1 MEILVNCDF
10 WQNRKV
16 AVTGHTGF
24 KGSWLTFWL
33 NKLQSQVHGFAQ
45 KPQTNPSLF
54 DELKLKSSV
63 CNRLADIG
71 NFDAVKEWL
80 NLAQP
85 EVIFHLAAQPLVRSS
100 YVNPLL
106 TWRSN
111 LLGTLNLL
119 EAVRIRGLP
128 CAVVIVT
135 TDKVYENRNEQYDY
149 RETDHLG
156 GSDPY
161 SSSKAAVEL
170 AVASWRASFFAADT
184 EIRVATA
191 RAGNVIGGG
200 DWSEDRIVP
209 DLVRA
214 LSENR
219 PIGVRNPN
227 AIRPWQHVLEP
238 LCGYLNLAEKLFL
251 DENTAW
257 QSSFNFGPDSEDCRS
272 VKDLVECS
280 LKHWP
285 GSWKDES
292 SSQALPEAQFLSLSI
307 KKAGKKLGWTPRWNF
322 EKSVEQTITWYM
334 DVMEN
339 RRSAIEVCEEQL
351 LNFQTQNPVGDWQL
365 R

>member
-1 MEILVNCDF
+1 LEILVNCNF
-10 WQNRKV
+10 WKNRKV
-16 AVTGHTGF
+16 AITGHTGF
-24 KGSWLTFWL
+24 KGSWLSFWL
-33 NKLQSQVHGFAQ
+33 NELQAEVHGFAQ
-45 KPQTNPSLF
+45 TPETEPSLF
-54 DELKLKSSV
+54 DELELKSSV
-63 CNRLADIG
+63 CHKLGDIG
-71 NFDAVKEWL
+71 NFDAVSDWLKES
-80 NLAQP
+80 QP
-85 EVIFHLAAQPLVRSS
+85 DVVFHLAAQPLVRRS
-100 YVNPLL
+100 YAEPLR

-111 LLGTLNLL
+111 LLGTSNLL

-149 RETDHLG
+149 RETDRLG

-161 SSSKAAVEL
+161 SSSKAAAEM
-170 AVASWRASFFAADT
+170 AVASWRASFFKAET
-184 EIRVATA
+184 GIRVATA

-214 LSENR
+214 LSEKR
-219 PIGVRNPN
+219 PVGVRNPN

-238 LCGYLNLAEKLFL
+238 LSGYLNLAEKLFL
-251 DENTAW
+251 DENNIW
-257 QSSFNFGPDSEDCRS
+257 QSSFNFGPESEDCRS
-272 VKDLVECS
+272 VKDLVECG
-280 LKHWP
+280 LRHWQ

-292 SSQALPEAQFLSLSI
+292 RHAGPLEAQILNLSI
-307 KKAGKKLGWTPRWNF
+307 DKSRDELGWTPRWNF

-351 LNFQTQNPVGDWQL
+351 LNFQTQSQVGD
-365 R
+365 

>member
-1 MEILVNCDF
+1 MVNHNF

-33 NKLQSQVHGFAQ
+33 NKLQSQIHGFAQ
-45 KPQTNPSLF
+45 TPQTNPSLF
-54 DELKLKSSV
+54 DELELKSSV
-63 CNRLADIG
+63 CHRLADIG
-71 NFDAVKEWL
+71 NFNAVNEWL

-100 YVNPLL
+100 YVNPLQ

-111 LLGTLNLL
+111 LMGTLNLL

-149 RETDHLG
+149 RETDRLG

-170 AVASWRASFFAADT
+170 AVASWRASFFKAET
-184 EIRVATA
+184 KIRVATA

-351 LNFQTQNPVGDWQL
+351 LNFQTQSPVGDSQL

>member
-1 MEILVNCDF
+1 MEIVVNHNF

-54 DELKLKSSV
+54 DELELKSSV
-63 CNRLADIG
+63 SHQIG
-71 NFDAVKEWL
+71 DLENFDAVKEWL

-85 EVIFHLAAQPLVRSS
+85 EVILHLAAQPLVRSS
-100 YVNPLL
+100 YESPLQ
-106 TWRSN
+106 TWQSN
-111 LLGTLNLL
+111 VLGTLNLL
-119 EAVRIRGLP
+119 EAIRIRERP

-149 RETDHLG
+149 RETDRLG
-156 GSDPY
+156 GYDPY

-170 AVASWRASFFAADT
+170 SVASWRASFFKADT
-184 EIRVATA
+184 GIRVATA

-200 DWSEDRIVP
+200 DWSDDRIVP

-214 LSENR
+214 LSEKR

-251 DENTAW
+251 YENAAW
-257 QSSFNFGPDSEDCRS
+257 QSSFNFGPESTDCRS

-280 LKHWP
+280 LNHWQ

-292 SSQALPEAQFLSLSI
+292 NPKDPLEAQFLSLSI
-307 KKAGKKLGWTPRWNF
+307 KKAGKELGWRPRWNF
-322 EKSVEQTITWYM
+322 EKSVEQTITWYL

-339 RRSAIEVCEEQL
+339 RRSAIKVCEEQL
-351 LNFQTQNPVGDWQL
+351 LNFQTQSSAGNN
-365 R
+365 